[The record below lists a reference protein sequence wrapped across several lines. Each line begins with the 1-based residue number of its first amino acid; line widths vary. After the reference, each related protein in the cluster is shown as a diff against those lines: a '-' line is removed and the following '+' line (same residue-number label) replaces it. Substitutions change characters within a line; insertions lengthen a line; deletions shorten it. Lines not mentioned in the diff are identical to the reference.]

1 MKILGIIPAR
11 AGSKRVPNKNKR
23 LLNGK
28 ELVRYTIETC
38 IESKLLTK
46 IVVSSDDLDILNIA
60 KNYTEVIALERP
72 EEISQDKSLA
82 LEFVHH
88 ALKSLNENY
97 DIVVI
102 IQVSSPFTQAI
113 DIDQTINVLLENDQA
128 KSAASVVK
136 LDHALQPS
144 KIKLIKQGQLI
155 SYFKDEADK
164 MIAHELPELYIRN
177 GSVYVSRVETIRSGN
192 IITEPCMA
200 YVMPRE
206 RSLDINDEMDWGLAE
221 YMMGD
226 YKISFK

>member
-38 IESKLLTK
+38 IESKLLSK

-60 KNYTEVIALERP
+60 KNYSEVIALERP

-97 DIVVI
+97 DVVVI
-102 IQVSSPFTQAI
+102 IQVSSPLHRQ
-113 DIDQTINVLLENDQA
+113 
-128 KSAASVVK
+128 
-136 LDHALQPS
+136 
-144 KIKLIKQGQLI
+144 
-155 SYFKDEADK
+155 
-164 MIAHELPELYIRN
+164 
-177 GSVYVSRVETIRSGN
+177 
-192 IITEPCMA
+192 
-200 YVMPRE
+200 
-206 RSLDINDEMDWGLAE
+206 
-221 YMMGD
+221 
-226 YKISFK
+226 